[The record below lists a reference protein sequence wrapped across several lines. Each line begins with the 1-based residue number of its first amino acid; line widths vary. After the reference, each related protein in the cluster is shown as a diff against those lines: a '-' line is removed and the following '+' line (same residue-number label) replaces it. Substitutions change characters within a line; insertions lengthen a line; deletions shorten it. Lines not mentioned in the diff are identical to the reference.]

1 MTFWQ
6 NMKLFLCTLTS
17 NLQHFSCN
25 IYYFSC
31 AKLTRTPLKRQVKEL
46 HGSPPN
52 RWENHFSTPLSFSF
66 FYIMLQHRH
75 VHVIKGKFYYL
86 STQSLV
92 LYILNIPVKTH
103 LITPNGVLLF
113 CFMDQTVQQSSLF
126 FHTGGHRGDH
136 DKR

>member
-1 MTFWQ
+1 
-6 NMKLFLCTLTS
+6 MKLFLCTLAS

-31 AKLTRTPLKRQVKEL
+31 AKLTRTPLKWQVKEL
-46 HGSPPN
+46 HGPP
-52 RWENHFSTPLSFSF
+52 SQQMGKS
-66 FYIMLQHRH
+66 LQHAPELFFFEHYVTPQRRH

-92 LYILNIPVKTH
+92 LYILNTPVKTH
-103 LITPNGVLLF
+103 LITPNGVVLF

-126 FHTGGHRGDH
+126 LYTGGHRGDH